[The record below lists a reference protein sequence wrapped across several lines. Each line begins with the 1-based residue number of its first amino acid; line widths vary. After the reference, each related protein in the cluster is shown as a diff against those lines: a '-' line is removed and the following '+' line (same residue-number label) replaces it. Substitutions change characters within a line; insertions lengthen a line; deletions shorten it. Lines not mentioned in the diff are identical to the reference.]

1 MIFEDGE
8 QYCKTWHESLSQYEY
23 QTAALAVWIS
33 FTNIIFT
40 VIFQKIGQT
49 KRGKNTAEN
58 DASVSW
64 NIFLVSYLNTAILI
78 LLAFNSFFASHETI
92 DRNSK
97 NDIYVGLYDEFTS
110 EWYIFIGMPIFA
122 SQCAMLVFPH
132 LFTLLQ
138 AMSKCIERC
147 LDRRFSLN
155 TRKTSKIIQD
165 DYENLYTGPH
175 FIL

>member
-1 MIFEDGE
+1 M
-8 QYCKTWHESLSQYEY
+8 
-23 QTAALAVWIS
+23 
-33 FTNIIFT
+33 
-40 VIFQKIGQT
+40 
-49 KRGKNTAEN
+49 
-58 DASVSW
+58 
-64 NIFLVSYLNTAILI
+64 
-78 LLAFNSFFASHETI
+78 AFNSFFASHETI
-92 DRNSK
+92 DKNSK

-132 LFTLLQ
+132 LFTLMQ
-138 AMSKCIERC
+138 AMSKCMERC

-165 DYENLYTGPH
+165 DYENLYTGPN